1 MAQFV
6 VRHLEDDVKV
16 KLQRR
21 AKRHNRSME
30 EEVRDILRDAV
41 KFENAAPGGLGA
53 EIAGLFRE
61 FNLRE
66 DELKPFPRQNLK
78 PMPTQE

>member
-6 VRHLEDDVKV
+6 VRHLEDEVKA

-21 AKRHNRSME
+21 AKRHKHSME

-41 KFENAAPGGLGA
+41 KREDAPTPGLGSQ
-53 EIAGLFRE
+53 IAALFRP
-61 FNLRE
+61 FDLQD
-66 DELKPFPRQNLK
+66 DELAPFPRQPLK
-78 PMPTQE
+78 PMPIDD

>member
-21 AKRHNRSME
+21 AKRHKRSME

-41 KFENAAPGGLGA
+41 KFENAPTAGLGA

-61 FNLRE
+61 FELRE
-66 DELKPFPRQNLK
+66 DDLKPFPRQTLK
-78 PMPTQE
+78 PMRTQE